1 MAKKQ
6 IEQKETVL
14 DTPQGSG
21 KQIVKT
27 LSEDDN
33 VLPSPQE
40 LEQFKKV
47 DPRFIDLFI
56 ETTRKEQEER
66 HKTQREKIEIIK
78 RDQDK
83 ETLKIKNQVKVKLRG
98 MFYAFATLFIFVA
111 MGAWALYL
119 DHSWVTAFFS
129 LFSMT
134 ALAGIFVGL
143 ESDKKEKKAEDD
155 DDEVEAI
162 EITEE
167 EDNE

>member
-1 MAKKQ
+1 MAKKH
-6 IEQKETVL
+6 IERKQTLV

-21 KQIVKT
+21 KQIVQT
-27 LSEDDN
+27 FSEDDN

-47 DPRFIDLFI
+47 EPRFIDLFI

-78 RDQDK
+78 RDQDND
-83 ETLKIKNQVKVKLRG
+83 TLKIKNKVKVKLRG
-98 MFYAFATLFIFVA
+98 MFYAFGTLFIFVA

-143 ESDKKEKKAEDD
+143 ESDKKEKKTEDD
-155 DDEVEAI
+155 DEAI